1 MIARLAPFFLSRK
14 GGKATRFNFSCFI
27 FGHYF
32 EERERKNRFFF
43 ERKKKRKKKPSR
55 FFFFFFASRSSRGSQ
70 KTFRFVFF
78 FLFFFFPLLHSIPS
92 KITTICIWPLWPPP
106 IIEKEEENG
115 ANGV

>member
-43 ERKKKRKKKPSR
+43 ETKKKTKKKTEP
-55 FFFFFFASRSSRGSQ
+55 FFFFFFCVSVFPRFSKNFS
-70 KTFRFVFF
+70 FRLFFSF
-78 FLFFFFPLLHSIPS
+78 FLFS
-92 KITTICIWPLWPPP
+92 PPP
-106 IIEKEEENG
+106 LYSVQNYHYLHM
-115 ANGV
+115 ALVAPSYY